1 MISDSIIQ
9 TLKYSDHFGFP
20 LTLEELHRRLIK
32 SPLAKDRSELSK
44 QFRSLS
50 GLQQVLN
57 QLTAQDKIQKT
68 GQYYSLPTRA
78 GLITERLRR
87 QKISAPQ
94 FQKAQNL
101 AQNLGKIPGVL
112 AIYLTGSLAMRNS
125 VPTSDIDFMII
136 TQNNKLWTTRL
147 LLTLYTSLIG
157 LRRTPGSKQNTGKLC
172 LNLYLTPKSY
182 LLPTLKQSLYT
193 AYELIQ
199 AIPLYDPRDTHS
211 HLLSANSWIKNYVP
225 NFPLPKKQKQIHSY
239 TDSRIHGF
247 TEYLLYNLQHHY
259 MKNKITRE
267 FITKDAAFFH
277 PQDPSSKILKK
288 LTLE

>member
-1 MISDSIIQ
+1 MIADKIIQ
-9 TLKYSDHFGFP
+9 TLTYSDHFDFP
-20 LTLEELHRRLIK
+20 LTIEELSLRLIK
-32 SPLAKDRSELSK
+32 THCSKESLKKELTSLVSK
-44 QFRSLS
+44 KRI
-50 GLQQVLN
+50 
-57 QLTAQDKIQKT
+57 KKT

-87 QKISAPQ
+87 QQISAPQ
-94 FQKAQNL
+94 FQTAQNL
-101 AQNLGKIPGVL
+101 AQRLGKIPGVI

-136 TQNNKLWTTRL
+136 TQNNKLWTTRF

-182 LLPTLKQSLYT
+182 LLPQTKRSLYT

-199 AIPLYDPRDTHS
+199 AVPLFDPQNTQKDLLTH
-211 HLLSANSWIKNYVP
+211 NQWIK
-225 NFPLPKKQKQIHSY
+225 
-239 TDSRIHGF
+239 
-247 TEYLLYNLQHHY
+247 EYLPNSRVPTTITKLRTLQNASVHSFSYLLESFLFHLQFFY

>member
-1 MISDSIIQ
+1 MIADKIIQ
-9 TLKYSDHFGFP
+9 TLTYSDHFGFP
-20 LTLEELHRRLIK
+20 LTLEELSLRLIK
-32 SPLAKDRSELSK
+32 TRCSKENLKEELMSLVSK
-44 QFRSLS
+44 KQI
-50 GLQQVLN
+50 
-57 QLTAQDKIQKT
+57 KKT

-125 VPTSDIDFMII
+125 ISTSDIDFMII
-136 TQNNKLWTTRL
+136 TQNNKLWTTRF

-157 LRRTPGSKQNTGKLC
+157 LRRTPGSRQNTGKLC

-182 LLPTLKQSLYT
+182 LLPALKQSLYT

-199 AIPLYDPRDTHS
+199 VIPLYDPRDTHS
-211 HLLSANSWIKNYVP
+211 HLLSANPWIKNYLP
-225 NFPLPKKQKQIHSY
+225 NFPLPKKQKRIHSFA
-239 TDSRIHGF
+239 DSRLYGF
-247 TEYLLYNLQHHY
+247 VEYFLYKLQLLY